1 MTCRY
6 AAVRAGNA
14 LRDRDMLSPV
24 RRQIAFG
31 LPAGGDPGQG
41 PAAVTAVLA
50 LDRAA
55 DSAGRSWAG
64 RRLT

>member
-6 AAVRAGNA
+6 AAVRAGIA
-14 LRDRDMLSPV
+14 LRDRDMPSHV

-41 PAAVTAVLA
+41 G
-50 LDRAA
+50 
-55 DSAGRSWAG
+55 SSHCGAGPRQSG
-64 RRLT
+64 